1 MIYLLLI
8 IPLVFLCSFISYLR
22 NWVLP
27 GGCHGA
33 RYEDWGRS
41 WFGWWPVCPFC
52 GRPLAQIKIIVRDP
66 WDFILFKRGRQ

>member
-22 NWVLP
+22 DWVLP

-33 RYEDWGRS
+33 RYEDWG
-41 WFGWWPVCPFC
+41 GVCPFC
-52 GRPLAQIKIIVRDP
+52 GRPLWKIKIVVRNP
-66 WDFILFKRGRQ
+66 WHFIFFKKGK

>member
-8 IPLVFLCSFISYLR
+8 IPLIFLCSFISYLR

-33 RYEDWGRS
+33 RYDDWNG
-41 WFGWWPVCPFC
+41 VCPFC
-52 GRPLAQIKIIVRDP
+52 GRWLGGIKIVVRNP
-66 WDFILFKRGRQ
+66 WHFILFKKEKR